1 MLQYFGPSNVPNG
14 MDFRLE
20 HLISFEVDF
29 ELLEQPNIQGLH

>member
-1 MLQYFGPSNVPNG
+1 VLEDGMLQYFGPSNVPNG

-29 ELLEQPNIQGLH
+29 EAIRAT